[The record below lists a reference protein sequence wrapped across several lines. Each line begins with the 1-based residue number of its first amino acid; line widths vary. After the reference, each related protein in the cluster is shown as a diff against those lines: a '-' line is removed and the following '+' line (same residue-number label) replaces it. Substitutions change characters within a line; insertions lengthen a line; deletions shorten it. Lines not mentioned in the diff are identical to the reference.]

1 MEKISAFM
9 DGEFDGVEAAG
20 QVKRLKEDDRLRAA
34 WDTYHLIGDTLRGE
48 KLGLSREFTAS
59 FSARLGQEPTVLA
72 PRSRGPLQATVRR
85 FALPVAAS
93 VGGMALVAW
102 LAVFNN
108 PFAPPKEN
116 LAKAPV
122 PAAVVPAAPKTQ
134 LASDLVNDYLWA
146 HRQVSSS
153 TPVQGVP
160 AYVQTVS
167 EQETKENR

>member
-9 DGEFDGVEAAG
+9 DGEIEGVEATG
-20 QVKRLKEDDRLRAA
+20 QLKRLKEDATLRAI

-48 KLGLSREFTAS
+48 KLGLSREFTAN
-59 FSARLGQEPTVLA
+59 FSARLAGEPTVLA
-72 PRSRGPLQATVRR
+72 PRSRSPLQSTVRR

-122 PAAVVPAAPKTQ
+122 PSVATPAAPKTQ
-134 LASDLVNDYLWA
+134 LASDQFNDYLWA

-167 EQETKENR
+167 EQETEAKR